1 MKTIYPP
8 LIAMTAGMLLLALS
22 AAWPHITGRPD
33 WTDRQARPLAQAA
46 ADVHRLSYSHG
57 PAEDHPH
64 QTDRED
70 QADQLAAAKQRYER
84 SNTMLQ
90 RARSHP
96 ARIARFLKWT
106 GILCSLLGIGGY
118 FRLRSVSG

>member
-1 MKTIYPP
+1 
-8 LIAMTAGMLLLALS
+8 MLLLALS
-22 AAWPHITGRPD
+22 VAWPHITGRPD

-46 ADVHRLSYSHG
+46 ADVHRLSHSHAH
-57 PAEDHPH
+57 AEDHP

-70 QADQLAAAKQRYER
+70 KTDQLAAAKQRYER
-84 SNTMLQ
+84 SSAMLQ

-106 GILCSLLGIGGY
+106 GILCSLLGVGGY
-118 FRLRSVSG
+118 FWLRCASG